1 MKFFHNIC
9 ISSFASFGLII
20 VLLFNPG
27 PHGIAHAEERKLVV
41 VAEAWPPF
49 EFEEDGKAVG
59 IGVDIMSHIFK
70 KMNVAFEVRI
80 LPWARAWKMIE
91 AGKVD
96 AASSI
101 SRKKER
107 MQYLSY
113 PNEDIWTSEY
123 IFFVR
128 RDKKK
133 TSSMSYAQAGKENLK
148 IGVIKGNTYHEDFWK
163 AFPNK
168 ADGTLNDQL
177 EEAADAETN
186 LRKLARGRID
196 LYVVDKI
203 IGRYLISMMNLEDEI
218 TWYDNILFS
227 KGYTIAFVKKSGYP
241 RLKQIEERF
250 EKELKRLKK
259 SGQYN
264 EIQKKWIKENPRH

>member
-9 ISSFASFGLII
+9 IYSFASFGLII

-49 EFEEDGKAVG
+49 EFEENGKAAG
-59 IGVDIMSHIFK
+59 IGVDIMSQLFK
-70 KMNVAFEVRI
+70 KMGVDFEIRI

-96 AASSI
+96 AAASV

-113 PNEDIWTSEY
+113 PKEDVWVSEY
-123 IFFVR
+123 LFFVR

-133 TSSMSYAQAGKENLK
+133 TSSMSYARAGKENLK
-148 IGVIKGNTYHEDFWK
+148 IGIIKDNSYHESFWE
-163 AFPNK
+163 AFPK
-168 ADGTLNDQL
+168 RDGELNERL

-186 LRKLARGRID
+186 LRKLAKGRID
-196 LYVVDKI
+196 LYIVDKI